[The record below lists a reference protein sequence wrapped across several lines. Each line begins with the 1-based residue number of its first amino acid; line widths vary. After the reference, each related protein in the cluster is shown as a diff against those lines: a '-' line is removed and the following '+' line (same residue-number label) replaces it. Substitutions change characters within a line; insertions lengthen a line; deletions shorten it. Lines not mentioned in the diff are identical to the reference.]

1 MVKCPVCGMEF
12 NTQEE
17 HDKHHQEAHGGQMA
31 GMKCPMCGYMAS
43 SKEDME
49 EHSKTHKEGQM

>member
-1 MVKCPVCGMEF
+1 MVKCSVCGMEF

-17 HDKHHQEAHGGQMA
+17 HDKHHQEAHGGSE
-31 GMKCPMCGYMAS
+31 MKCPMCGYMAK

-49 EHSKTHKEGQM
+49 NHSKTHKGGQM